1 MTISIGDIHL
11 DHIQIQLYDFSF
23 DKTVLTA
30 NSGVGKSSVIKT
42 VLNRCYG
49 HYSIAYVPQ
58 DVMDMFL
65 PNIKLGKQVKILVG
79 KIHGL
84 AFKSYMESLN
94 LDFEILNKKPFECSG
109 GMLQRLAIVCALSKN
124 AQVLILDE
132 PTSHLDDNNAQQ
144 VAHLINK
151 VKSKILI
158 ATHDQNFL
166 SQIEGFNIKKLDD
179 GGMFSKLGLFEAQI
193 RDQQI
198 VGEVFLPKFDFKLSL
213 VSSSFSLIK
222 GDSGVGKTTSLLS
235 IKKELLKSGHK
246 VEYLTQNAYDAF
258 HPLKTILKSLII
270 EKCDFTH
277 MSKYMTILN
286 LKMDL
291 LGRTPSKLSGG
302 QLQRLQLLRA
312 LMKDASV
319 FLCDEITS
327 SLDHKNTKQVLMILT
342 QLVNEKKISVLYV
355 AHDQSLDYKGYDYI
369 YKVSNDRIEL
379 ENSDIINTYIE
390 KKTAV

>member
-1 MTISIGDIHL
+1 MDPNMTISIGDIHL

-166 SQIEGFNIKKLDD
+166 SQIEGFNIK
-179 GGMFSKLGLFEAQI
+179 
-193 RDQQI
+193 
-198 VGEVFLPKFDFKLSL
+198 
-213 VSSSFSLIK
+213 
-222 GDSGVGKTTSLLS
+222 
-235 IKKELLKSGHK
+235 
-246 VEYLTQNAYDAF
+246 N
-258 HPLKTILKSLII
+258 
-270 EKCDFTH
+270 
-277 MSKYMTILN
+277 
-286 LKMDL
+286 
-291 LGRTPSKLSGG
+291 
-302 QLQRLQLLRA
+302 
-312 LMKDASV
+312 
-319 FLCDEITS
+319 
-327 SLDHKNTKQVLMILT
+327 
-342 QLVNEKKISVLYV
+342 
-355 AHDQSLDYKGYDYI
+355 
-369 YKVSNDRIEL
+369 
-379 ENSDIINTYIE
+379 
-390 KKTAV
+390 